1 MAKPPP
7 NERLLTATDLA
18 SLAGISLSRLSQMK
32 HEAYPP
38 PLSGVDN
45 TIPMVLAGEWLRGY
59 YLRKARFDGATGKA
73 PTLDRATQGARKDAA
88 LAEKAELENEVRRGQ
103 LIEAAEVVAGW
114 QTVLS
119 NVRTRLLRVPVTVA
133 PLVVGSFDVHKV
145 RELIEDFIRDALNEL
160 SAPADEDDEDK

>member
-1 MAKPPP
+1 MTCSDLAALAGLTERRMQQMRNEAHPPP
-7 NERLLTATDLA
+7 F
-18 SLAGISLSRLSQMK
+18 S
-32 HEAYPP
+32 P
-38 PLSGVDN
+38 VDG
-45 TIPMVLAGEWLRGY
+45 TIPMALAGDWLRGY
-59 YLRKARFDGATGKA
+59 YVRKARFDGTTGKA
-73 PTLDRATQGARKDAA
+73 PSLDRATQGARKDAA

-160 SAPADEDDEDK
+160 SAPPDDDDDEDK